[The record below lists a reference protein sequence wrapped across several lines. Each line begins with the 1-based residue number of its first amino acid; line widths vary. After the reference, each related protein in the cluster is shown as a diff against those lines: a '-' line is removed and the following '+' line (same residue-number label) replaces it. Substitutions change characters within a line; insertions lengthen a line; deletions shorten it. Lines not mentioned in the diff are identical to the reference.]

1 MAGVLLVAV
10 VAAEWSVRA
19 AAGIGRDEAA
29 VPKIAKGADLGTR
42 PTPWLYRACPFLCHS
57 TKMWSN
63 CCERGQQR
71 VAKKNRKTFLWL
83 CRGHVRTMSIV
94 VHIAFA
100 SHTHLELKRRDAE
113 QHASS
118 SRS

>member
-10 VAAEWSVRA
+10 VAAKWSVRA

-42 PTPWLYRACPFLCHS
+42 PTPWLYRACPLFCHS

-71 VAKKNRKTFLWL
+71 VAKKNRKTFL

-94 VHIAFA
+94 VHIAFG

-113 QHASS
+113 QRASS